1 MVLSTVLLFLLY
13 SLLPTTISANPL
25 QLNLPSTIALNST
38 YLRSETQCF
47 KRTMTRRLLPTNY
60 ADCSNALEQL
70 ITSRPLYEY
79 HMTQNFSSNA
89 TAAPNVWHLPIHER
103 NRTCEITLSTSH
115 YNDVA
120 EASLADIHDKL
131 LEEDKGVLRQCLLSP
146 SPLGGRTYLGRQNSL
161 YINVLGIEKYE
172 SEVTTS

>member
-1 MVLSTVLLFLLY
+1 MALPTFLLFLLY
-13 SLLPTTISANPL
+13 SLLSTTISANPL
-25 QLNLPSTIALNST
+25 QLNLPSTIALNAT

-47 KRTMTRRLLPTNY
+47 KRTMTRRLFPTNY

-79 HMTQNFSSNA
+79 DVMQNFSSNI
-89 TAAPNVWHLPIHER
+89 TAASNVWHLPIQER
-103 NRTCEITLSTSH
+103 SGTCEIKLSTSH

-120 EASLADIHDKL
+120 EASLAEIHDKL

-146 SPLGGRTYLGRQNSL
+146 WPLGGMTYLGMRDSL
-161 YINVLGIEKYE
+161 YINVLGIRKYD
-172 SEVTTS
+172 SEVATS